1 VAIPLGQRPEEGD
14 VMVDINTTPLIDV
27 MLVLLIMLIVTI
39 PARTDAVKL
48 DLPQAAPPQATK
60 PVIVTLDIAAD
71 GTMRWN
77 GTIVPDR
84 AALETALTAAARQ
97 TPQPEIH
104 LDPDTQVRF
113 ASVAMVL
120 AEAQRR
126 GVTTIGLVAAD
137 AER

>member
-1 VAIPLGQRPEEGD
+1 MAMALGPRPDDGEL
-14 VMVDINTTPLIDV
+14 MLDINTTPLIDV

-48 DLPQAAPPQATK
+48 DLPQAAPPPATN
-60 PVIVTLDIAAD
+60 PVIVALDIAAD

-77 GTIVPDR
+77 GTALPDR
-84 AALETALTAAARQ
+84 AALESALTAAAQ
-97 TPQPEIH
+97 QAPQPEIH
-104 LDPDTQVRF
+104 LDPDGRVRF

-126 GVTTIGLVAAD
+126 GVTSIGLVS

>member
-1 VAIPLGQRPEEGD
+1 MGLALGRRSDDGGPVVE
-14 VMVDINTTPLIDV
+14 INTTPLIDV

-39 PARTDAVKL
+39 PARTDAVIL
-48 DLPQAAPPQATK
+48 DLPQAAPPPATN
-60 PVIVTLDIAAD
+60 PVVVTLDIAAD
-71 GTMRWN
+71 GSMRWN

-97 TPQPEIH
+97 LPPPEIH
-104 LDPDTQVRF
+104 LDPDARARF
-113 ASVAMVL
+113 GSVAMVL

-126 GVTTIGLVAAD
+126 GIAKIGIVS